1 MSLALLFHYLMFSM
15 FRMLIHPF
23 SGACD
28 LFVELFHGLYCSST
42 MRVGVSYG
50 LAWVVLYPDADFSL
64 HPGTAHEITQQISRQ
79 FLRMDVLIS
88 ETL

>member
-1 MSLALLFHYLMFSM
+1 L
-15 FRMLIHPF
+15 
-23 SGACD
+23 
-28 LFVELFHGLYCSST
+28 
-42 MRVGVSYG
+42 
-50 LAWVVLYPDADFSL
+50 VVLYPDADFSL